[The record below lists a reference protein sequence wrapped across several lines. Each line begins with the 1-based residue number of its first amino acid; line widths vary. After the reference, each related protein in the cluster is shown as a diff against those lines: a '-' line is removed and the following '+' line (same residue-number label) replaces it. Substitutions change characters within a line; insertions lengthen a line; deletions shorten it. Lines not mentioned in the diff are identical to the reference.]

1 MSGFGAE
8 TADTEEDKTVETP
21 ESPETNE
28 LPEDVRKKIEHQ
40 DKHIQTLEAEA
51 KERDEKIIKLLES
64 QAEKDDKSM
73 AAEDIKA
80 LVETLKTSRQEPG
93 QEPPSQQE
101 VSIDEITSAVGD
113 KLKEQ
118 ALKDKQEANLQAAM
132 EAAKEA
138 YGDDFETKVVELAK
152 SKSMSLEAL
161 NNMAANNPAV
171 FNELFLPQVEKKPA
185 SDLTKSTD
193 TTAGLEGEPPPKPKP
208 FLNLP
213 SKERAR
219 RVADLMESLAN
230 Q

>member
-8 TADTEEDKTVETP
+8 TTETETTETTETT
-21 ESPETNE
+21 ESTTTNE
-28 LPEDVRKKIEHQ
+28 LPEDIRKKIEHQ
-40 DKHIQTLEAEA
+40 DQHIQTLEAEA
-51 KERDEKIIKLLES
+51 KERDEKIIQLLES

-80 LVETLKTSRQEPG
+80 LVETLKTSRQEPV

-132 EAAKEA
+132 DAAKEA

-171 FNELFLPQVEKKPA
+171 FNELFLPVVEKKPA
-185 SDLTKSTD
+185 TLTTSTD
-193 TTAGLEGEPPPKPKP
+193 TTAGLEGEAPPKPKP

-213 SKERAR
+213 SKQRAK